1 LVSIV
6 FFPYQKVDDKSE
18 KKKRKNK
25 KKKKGLD
32 SEREASFFPQN

>member
-1 LVSIV
+1 MI
-6 FFPYQKVDDKSE
+6 KV
-18 KKKRKNK
+18 KKRKEKRK